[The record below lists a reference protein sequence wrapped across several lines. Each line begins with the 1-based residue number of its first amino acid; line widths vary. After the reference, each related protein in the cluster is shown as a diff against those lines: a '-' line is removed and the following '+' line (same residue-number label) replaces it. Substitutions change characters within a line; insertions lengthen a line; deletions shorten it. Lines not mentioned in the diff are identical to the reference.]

1 MRTRIVHIILMLQL
15 VILSMQAQLLYE
27 IGGRS
32 SRYKSY
38 ILATH
43 KLVDQTFID
52 TIPNVFHC
60 FEKCDKVLCEF
71 AMQDYEALQ
80 ALRQAAILPDS
91 IRLKNFYSD
100 AEYID
105 IDEALKINL
114 GMGMQELGRMKPSYL
129 TEMLR
134 NELLKRWLGYDEK
147 RSMETFFESIASE
160 RGMPIFGLDNIG
172 ETMYML
178 FDREPFHWQCEE
190 LRKII
195 DYPER
200 ETRLERDILQMYRNG
215 LLNDISYAI
224 SGPDN
229 KSTLSYSDYQVY
241 CQRNQQWVKR
251 LTPYLKEGKCFI
263 TLNCIYLGGEKGLL
277 EQLRAAGYK
286 VKAVNK
292 RRKYSF

>member
-27 IGGRS
+27 IGGQS

-251 LTPYLKEGKCFI
+251 LIPYLKEGKCFI

>member
-27 IGGRS
+27 IGGQS

-105 IDEALKINL
+105 IDETLKINL

-251 LTPYLKEGKCFI
+251 LIPYLKEGKCFI